1 LLSHSYLLS
10 STLTRLI
17 EEVMSN
23 ASDDLAVTA
32 PCATNELSLTEL
44 TAEIC
49 CMAGHINAASC
60 RWLALIAELD
70 RRRGWADDSA
80 QSCAHWL
87 GWKCGVALGA
97 AREKVRVARALE
109 SLPRTSAAM
118 ASGQLSY
125 SKVREITR
133 VACAETEDFLLQIAE
148 HGTAQHVESFVR
160 AFRRCQQVEELS
172 REARQRRNRA
182 LTHRYDDDG
191 SLVIH
196 ARLPAEI
203 GALFVQA
210 LEAAVAQL
218 PAESDAPAGTS
229 EPAPERRACRADAL
243 GRIAESFLAHGP
255 CERVGADRH
264 QVLVHV
270 DAETLREGTAGRCE
284 LERGPSLAVE
294 TARRLACDAS
304 VVAVVEGA
312 SGEPL
317 DVGRRTRTISTPL
330 RRLLR
335 ARDRGCR
342 FPGCANDRHVDA
354 HHIQHWADGGETNP
368 RIWCRCVAFTIG
380 RCTRGAYGSGWATL
394 REARRP
400 GRGEHGLHA
409 AARVVERAALEPRE
423 GTSMRTR
430 PSLSGAAR
438 GSTTGSPSRCSCTSL
453 QRWVAFRPER
463 RRSDGFR
470 LTR

>member
-1 LLSHSYLLS
+1 
-10 STLTRLI
+10 
-17 EEVMSN
+17 MSN
-23 ASDDLAVTA
+23 APDDVAVTRSV
-32 PCATNELSLTEL
+32 CDELALARGAHVGDL
-44 TAEIC
+44 LHGGA
-49 CMAGHINAASC
+49 HNAASY

-210 LEAAVAQL
+210 LR
-218 PAESDAPAGTS
+218 
-229 EPAPERRACRADAL
+229 PERPSRPRSGVHAARTRSVGSRRASSLTVRASGSARIGIRSSCMSTRRRS
-243 GRIAESFLAHGP
+243 GRARP
-255 CERVGADRH
+255 GA
-264 QVLVHV
+264 
-270 DAETLREGTAGRCE
+270 A
-284 LERGPSLAVE
+284 SSSAV
-294 TARRLACDAS
+294 RRL
-304 VVAVVEGA
+304 
-312 SGEPL
+312 
-317 DVGRRTRTISTPL
+317 R
-330 RRLLR
+330 
-335 ARDRGCR
+335 
-342 FPGCANDRHVDA
+342 
-354 HHIQHWADGGETNP
+354 W
-368 RIWCRCVAFTIG
+368 
-380 RCTRGAYGSGWATL
+380 
-394 REARRP
+394 RRP
-400 GRGEHGLHA
+400 GGSRATRAWSRSWRVRAGSRSMSDAGR
-409 AARVVERAALEPRE
+409 ARSRHRCAGCCVRATGAVAFRAVRTIA
-423 GTSMRTR
+423 TSMRTTSSTGPTAGRRTLESGVAVSLSPSGGARGGRTDPAGLRFVRLDGLDVESTGYMQPRASWSELRSSHEKAHRCGHDR
-430 PSLSGAAR
+430 PSLVRREARPRARRRDAPAPHSSVGWRSGR
-438 GSTTGSPSRCSCTSL
+438 NVGGRTGS
-453 QRWVAFRPER
+453 
-463 RRSDGFR
+463 D
-470 LTR
+470 